1 MVARYTKLLA
11 YIILLLAFFY
21 FFGYNNILRYLR
33 GGITVV
39 KHDEKTDGIPPPV
52 ISIKSID
59 SSLYD
64 GICVQ
69 SSDVDDFKKCVDDLR
84 KPFINKIQFKSYE
97 QSYELE
103 ASGITEFI
111 HPGKHSIT
119 EEMSPK
125 LFLNKVRIILYD
137 IVINFATFAFQS
149 QEYFLFFL
157 DPNYVLIAN
166 NPTIV
171 PRSFVRPPKNVG
183 HISFFLKV
191 VCLIFTYD

>member
-1 MVARYTKLLA
+1 MLHPTFKEPLAFDSNTTMVARYAKLLA
-11 YIILLLAFFY
+11 YIILLIAFFY
-21 FFGYNNILRYLR
+21 FFGYDNILRYLR

-39 KHDEKTDGIPPPV
+39 KYDEKIEGIPPPV

-59 SSLYD
+59 SSLYN

-69 SSDVDDFKKCVDDLR
+69 SSNINEFKKCVDDLR

-125 LFLNKVRIILYD
+125 LSLNKVQL
-137 IVINFATFAFQS
+137 INVKSMKLTVLPTFF
-149 QEYFLFFL
+149 
-157 DPNYVLIAN
+157 D
-166 NPTIV
+166 
-171 PRSFVRPPKNVG
+171 
-183 HISFFLKV
+183 
-191 VCLIFTYD
+191 